1 MIDGKLVSKIFL
13 CAVLFIYTLSFVQ
26 NVLASSLVNAKYQSV
41 SKHKVVFLVEIGNPA
56 PSSLIVSHKH
66 PPSNKL
72 ISASPAA
79 TKMNQ
84 KAGVSK
90 WLLKN
95 VKPGVYPFSLSF
107 KKPVSPGSLS
117 LTVRHRDANSGKFQ
131 EMLIRP

>member
-1 MIDGKLVSKIFL
+1 MIPGKSAKKIILLILTFIFL
-13 CAVLFIYTLSFVQ
+13 ISLSQNVSGASFV
-26 NVLASSLVNAKYQSV
+26 SAKYQSV
-41 SKHKVVFLVEIGNPA
+41 ANNKVVFLVEVGNPA

-66 PPSNKL
+66 PPSNRL
-72 ISASPAA
+72 LSSSPAA

-107 KKPVSPGSLS
+107 KNPVVPRTVS
-117 LTVRHRDANSGKFQ
+117 LTVRHRDVASGKFQ
-131 EMLIRP
+131 EKLIRP